1 MAALGFLPL
10 ACGIGNEP
18 YLSLHAQLEA
28 LVALSRAHL
37 ILGRFI
43 FLSEAASFHVGRH
56 VE

>member
-10 ACGIGNEP
+10 AGGVGNEP
-18 YLSLHAQLEA
+18 YLSLHAQPAA

-43 FLSEAASFHVGRH
+43 FLSEAVSFHVGTPC
-56 VE
+56 

>member
-28 LVALSRAHL
+28 LVALIRAHL
-37 ILGRFI
+37 ILGRVI
-43 FLSEAASFHVGRH
+43 FLSEAARFHVGRH